1 MSARRKRAS
10 LPIVKYSIQKLF
22 SLFPVPLYGKSLCCW
37 AVSKEALIKS
47 ARAGGRRFWFSRK
60 FQNWRNTLC
69 ISQFGNCTDGAKE
82 QPASRRR
89 FIQRFLNKFAP
100 SKVFLAITVKTG

>member
-37 AVSKEALIKS
+37 AVSNKTNRTNKS
-47 ARAGGRRFWFSRK
+47 FLRCRSR
-60 FQNWRNTLC
+60 QL
-69 ISQFGNCTDGAKE
+69 
-82 QPASRRR
+82 RRR
-89 FIQRFLNKFAP
+89 D
-100 SKVFLAITVKTG
+100 KTL